1 MIKGGD
7 DLNKVIIMGRLVR
20 DPEVR
25 YGNKEIA
32 IARFNLAVDRKF
44 SKEKASDF
52 PSIIAFGKQAEFVER
67 WLKKGTKVGVVGR
80 LQTGSYTNKDGIKVY
95 TTDIIVE
102 EIEFCESKGA
112 AKQTDDTVPVYT
124 EADTQPPKNNVTQMP
139 EWMKVADGIDEEL
152 PFS

>member
-7 DLNKVIIMGRLVR
+7 GLNKVIIMGRLTK

-25 YGNKEIA
+25 DGSTKT
-32 IARFNLAVDRKF
+32 ARFTLAVDRKF
-44 SKEKASDF
+44 SKEKATDY
-52 PSIIAFGKQAEFVER
+52 PTCVAFGKQAEFIER

-139 EWMKVADGIDEEL
+139 EWMQIAEDADDL